1 MSNIATFRILRNKI
15 GSLSSHLHSGYPV
28 KQSPGPSPSL
38 PLANSSAAAMAYS
51 GLYQHFPPYT
61 PPISSPP
68 PSGNNNNNNSPASS
82 SLPPTSQTSC
92 SPTKSE
98 PAPELASHNSAVSSA
113 CFNKWPGW
121 SSKDLHILSTI
132 DALLYAIK
140 TIPKG
145 TKCSRTRTFID
156 IKAH

>member
-38 PLANSSAAAMAYS
+38 PLSNSSAAAMAYNS
-51 GLYQHFPPYT
+51 LYQHFPPYT

-68 PSGNNNNNNSPASS
+68 PSANNNNNNSPATS
-82 SLPPTSQTSC
+82 SLPPSSQTSC

-113 CFNKWPGW
+113 CFNKWPGRSHGFPV
-121 SSKDLHILSTI
+121 SSPHHRS
-132 DALLYAIK
+132 
-140 TIPKG
+140 G
-145 TKCSRTRTFID
+145 RRFI
-156 IKAH
+156 